1 MDQVQLRHIDDN
13 LAVLYEDMLELGFIN
28 EELSAAFSDIIYTHK
43 LIVFDKRIVRAI
55 IYQNEMKEPQIVP
68 VTDQCA
74 YFELFSNDYV
84 ILFEDSRGYRYVKSI
99 SYRLQR
105 LMDARNTLTGV

>member
-1 MDQVQLRHIDDN
+1 MPWTEAQLRHIDDN

-84 ILFEDSRGYRYVKSI
+84 ILLRTQGAIDMLKASHTDSRG
-99 SYRLQR
+99 
-105 LMDARNTLTGV
+105 

>member
-1 MDQVQLRHIDDN
+1 M
-13 LAVLYEDMLELGFIN
+13 
-28 EELSAAFSDIIYTHK
+28 
-43 LIVFDKRIVRAI
+43 RAI

-84 ILFEDSRGYRYVKSI
+84 ILLRTQGAIDMLKASLTDCRG
-99 SYRLQR
+99 
-105 LMDARNTLTGV
+105 

>member
-1 MDQVQLRHIDDN
+1 M
-13 LAVLYEDMLELGFIN
+13 GFIN

-105 LMDARNTLTGV
+105 LMDAEKYLDRCISLSPERPQYIVSHFKHVKD

>member
-1 MDQVQLRHIDDN
+1 M
-13 LAVLYEDMLELGFIN
+13 
-28 EELSAAFSDIIYTHK
+28 
-43 LIVFDKRIVRAI
+43 RAI

-84 ILFEDSRGYRYVKSI
+84 ILFEDSRGYRYVKKHLI
-99 SYRLQR
+99 QTAEADGCREIP
-105 LMDARNTLTGV
+105 